1 MTRSVKTP
9 VFYSNDACKKYTEN
23 GAAGEKELAKMY
35 KHGESQKRFTT
46 SLGDRVVDRFSKNIA
61 HESKVGYRSLDKFT
75 KKQVLKDAEL
85 ISSGQ
90 IKGAEWHFFTS
101 SVTGKGGAS
110 KPLQNLLRK
119 SGIKYTRH

>member
-1 MTRSVKTP
+1 M
-9 VFYSNDACKKYTEN
+9 
-23 GAAGEKELAKMY
+23 
-35 KHGESQKRFTT
+35 
-46 SLGDRVVDRFSKNIA
+46 DRFSKGIA

-85 ISSGQ
+85 ISKGKV
-90 IKGAEWHFFTS
+90 KGAEWHFFTS